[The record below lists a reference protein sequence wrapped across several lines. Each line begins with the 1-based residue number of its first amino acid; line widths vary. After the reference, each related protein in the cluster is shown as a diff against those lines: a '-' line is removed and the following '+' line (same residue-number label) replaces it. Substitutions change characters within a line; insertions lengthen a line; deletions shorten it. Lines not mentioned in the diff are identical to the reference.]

1 MSQRSL
7 KRNAK
12 RFQLNKNEN
21 TTFQNVWD
29 AGKAVLREKFIELS
43 VTFRKEERSDIN
55 NLRFHLRKLEK
66 RREE

>member
-29 AGKAVLREKFIELS
+29 AGKAVLREKIYRIECI
-43 VTFRKEERSDIN
+43 F
-55 NLRFHLRKLEK
+55 
-66 RREE
+66 